1 MKEFQA
7 TPLGLWN
14 RAKEFAKAASVV
26 ADAAGDQVSLPAY
39 YLWGH
44 SIELCLKAFLFACG
58 VSLRKLKSKD
68 LGHNL
73 KALVDEAGRYSI
85 KRKVHLSARELGE
98 IYVLNYE
105 YVAKRF
111 EYHETETYHLPSK
124 DRTKRIAEKLVFLL
138 EHTVKTS
145 NSSASNPPLDRPP
158 LRRRAG

>member
-1 MKEFQA
+1 MKEFQT

-14 RAKEFAKAASVV
+14 RAKEFAKAASIV
-26 ADAAGDQVSLPAY
+26 ADAAGEQVSLPAY

-58 VSLRKLKSKD
+58 VPLRKLKIKE

-73 KALVDEAGRYSI
+73 KALVDEAGRHNI
-85 KRKVHLSARELGE
+85 KRKVHLNVRELGE

-105 YVAKRF
+105 YMAKRF

-124 DRTKRIAEKLVFLL
+124 DRTKRNAEKLVSLL
-138 EHTVKTS
+138 EHIMKTS
-145 NSSASNPPLDRPP
+145 NNSI
-158 LRRRAG
+158 